1 MNTEEAVVEEIPLA
15 EDNISEKEEK
25 EMDLTKKIDALLE
38 KIGKGTAWLNFVLIG
53 IILIQVILRYVFN
66 RGMVPLEELQW
77 HLYGVGI
84 MVGLSYAVVK
94 DSHIR
99 LDLVYE
105 NMSEKNKARFEIF
118 GIIFLLLPFATVGVI
133 KGYELF
139 FASFRVN
146 ESSASP
152 TGLPFR
158 WIIKSFVCTGFA
170 LLAVSSVTRLIAQI
184 RLLKQLKKGEKK

>member
-1 MNTEEAVVEEIPLA
+1 MNTEEAVVKETPLP
-15 EDNISEKEEK
+15 EDDISEK
-25 EMDLTKKIDALLE
+25 EMDLTHKIDTLLE
-38 KIGKGTAWLNFVLIG
+38 KIGKGTAWLNFILIG
-53 IILIQVILRYVFN
+53 IILVQVILRYVFG

-105 NMSEKNKARFEIF
+105 KMSDKRKAFFDIL
-118 GIIFLLLPFATVGVI
+118 GIIFLLLPFAIVGII

-139 FASFRVN
+139 FESFRVN

-158 WIIKSFVCTGFA
+158 WIIKSFVCTGFF

-184 RLLKQLKKGEKK
+184 RLYKQLKKGEIK

>member
-1 MNTEEAVVEEIPLA
+1 MNTEEAVSHETPLVEETVSRREVDIA
-15 EDNISEKEEK
+15 E
-25 EMDLTKKIDALLE
+25 KIDTLIE
-38 KIGKGTAWLNFVLIG
+38 KIGKGTAWLNFILIG
-53 IILIQVILRYVFN
+53 IILIQVILRYVFG

-84 MVGLSYAVVK
+84 MIGLSYAVVK

-99 LDLVYE
+99 LDLVQE
-105 NMSEKNKARFEIF
+105 RMSDINKARFEIL
-118 GIIFLLLPFATVGVI
+118 GIIFLLLPFATVGII

-158 WIIKSFVCTGFA
+158 WIIKSFVCIGFA
-170 LLAVSSVTRLIAQI
+170 LLAVSSVTKLIKQI
-184 RLLKQLKKGEKK
+184 RIYRQLKKGEK

>member
-1 MNTEEAVVEEIPLA
+1 MNTKKPVANETPPV
-15 EDNISEKEEK
+15 DDDISGK
-25 EMDLTKKIDALLE
+25 EMALTKKIDNILE
-38 KIGKGTAWLNFVLIG
+38 KIGKGTAWLNFVLIW
-53 IILIQVILRYVFN
+53 IILIQVILRYVFGQ
-66 RGMVPLEELQW
+66 GMVPLEELQW
-77 HLYGVGI
+77 HLYGIGI

-105 NMSEKNKARFEIF
+105 KISDINKVRFEIL
-118 GIIFLLLPFATVGVI
+118 GIIFLLLPFAFVGII

-139 FASFRVN
+139 FASLRVN

-158 WIIKSFVCTGFA
+158 WIIKSFICTGFI
-170 LLAVSSVTRLIAQI
+170 LLAVSSITKLIRQI
-184 RLLKQLKKGEKK
+184 RLYKQLKKGGIK

>member
-1 MNTEEAVVEEIPLA
+1 MNTEEAVSHETPLVEETVSRREADIA
-15 EDNISEKEEK
+15 E
-25 EMDLTKKIDALLE
+25 KIDILIE
-38 KIGKGTAWLNFVLIG
+38 KIGQGTAWLNFILIG
-53 IILIQVILRYVFN
+53 IILIQVILRYVFG

-84 MVGLSYAVVK
+84 MIGLSYAVVK

-99 LDLVYE
+99 LDLVQE
-105 NMSEKNKARFEIF
+105 KMSDINKARFEIL
-118 GIIFLLLPFATVGVI
+118 GIIFLLLPFAAVGII

-158 WIIKSFVCTGFA
+158 WIIKSFVCIGFT
-170 LLAVSSVTRLIAQI
+170 LLAVSSVTKLIKQI
-184 RLLKQLKKGEKK
+184 RIYRHLKKGEK

>member
-1 MNTEEAVVEEIPLA
+1 MNSEEAVVKETPLV
-15 EDNISEKEEK
+15 EDETSGK
-25 EMDLTKKIDALLE
+25 EMDLTDKIDTILE
-38 KIGKGTAWLNFVLIG
+38 KIGKGTAWLNFILIG
-53 IILIQVILRYVFN
+53 IILIQVILRYVFG

-77 HLYGVGI
+77 HLYGIAI

-105 NMSEKNKARFEIF
+105 KMSDINKARFEIL
-118 GIIFLLLPFATVGVI
+118 GIIFLLLPFALVGII

-139 FASFRVN
+139 FASLRVN

-158 WIIKSFVCTGFA
+158 WFIKSFVCTGF
-170 LLAVSSVTRLIAQI
+170 LLLGVSSITKLIKQI
-184 RLLKQLKKGEKK
+184 RIYKQLKKGGVK